1 MGRTRTSGIIV
12 DADGNRIVNK
22 RYRGT
27 TLYRRLGRVS
37 QEEAEQWLSRQIEE
51 QRKANEYGTRPGR
64 SFADAAEKFLIDHRD
79 VKASIETDAYHIT
92 TLLPFIGNLELREI
106 HDGTLQDYIKARRKT
121 VSNTTIKRALEVV
134 RRILN
139 LSARKWRHPNG
150 LTWLETAPLLS
161 MPSTRDARKPY
172 PISWEE
178 QAALLPLLPEHLAR
192 MALFAVN
199 TGCREQEICRL
210 SWRWEIQVPE
220 LQVSVFVIPP
230 EVMKNREPGLVVLNS
245 VARSVIEA
253 CRGNH
258 ANRVFTWKRGPKGKV
273 MIVDSMN
280 NTAWQRARAKA
291 GIPVRVHDLRHT
303 FGRRLR
309 AAGVSVE
316 TRKALLRHKTGDIT
330 THYSAPEIGE
340 LVAAAELALQS
351 RNTPTML
358 RVIESGKSQA
368 GKKKAA

>member
-1 MGRTRTSGIIV
+1 
-12 DADGNRIVNK
+12 
-22 RYRGT
+22 
-27 TLYRRLGRVS
+27 
-37 QEEAEQWLSRQIEE
+37 
-51 QRKANEYGTRPGR
+51 
-64 SFADAAEKFLIDHRD
+64 
-79 VKASIETDAYHIT
+79 
-92 TLLPFIGNLELREI
+92 
-106 HDGTLQDYIKARRKT
+106 
-121 VSNTTIKRALEVV
+121 
-134 RRILN
+134 
-139 LSARKWRHPNG
+139 
-150 LTWLETAPLLS
+150 